1 MKPEAVAGRSIKI
14 FDARTPASRSNYLHY
29 PPPTK
34 LQVRESNVFTGVCHS
49 VGGAT
54 FPVMPPGVTSK
65 EDGHVSSDVHQVSL
79 AEGLGMSR
87 GWWCVQRGGGGMS
100 RGGGGMSVGLVCPWG
115 GGYVQ
120 RGSGMSGVG
129 ILWDLDTQPHR
140 Y

>member
-14 FDARTPASRSNYLHY
+14 FEARTPASRTNYLHY
-29 PPPTK
+29 RTPTK
-34 LQVRESNVFTGVCHS
+34 LQVRESNVFTEVCHS
-49 VGGAT
+49 VGGAM

-65 EDGHVSSDVHQVSL
+65 EDGYVSSDAHQVSL

-87 GWWCVQRGGGGMS
+87 GWSCVQRGVGVCREGVGACPWGVGMS
-100 RGGGGMSVGLVCPWG
+100 RGGGGMSGVV
-115 GGYVQ
+115 
-120 RGSGMSGVG
+120 GVG